1 METKDFMF
9 DIKSVEDNGIVEGY
23 AAVFG
28 NKDLGN
34 DIIDPGA
41 FKKTINE
48 RKNVPL
54 LWYHQPPEVLGLVFE
69 MEEDNK
75 GLKSRSQ
82 INLDTQL
89 GREKFSL
96 IRQGAIKGM
105 SIGFEAIKEAWDG
118 TVRRLKEIRLWEI
131 SLVTFPMNPLAQ
143 VTGIKAVVPY
153 QDLPLADKD
162 REWDAGEA
170 RKRLAGWAGDDID
183 KYRKGFLWYDEENA
197 DNLTAYKLPIADV
210 IDGRLYAVPRAII
223 AAAAAIQG
231 ARGGVDIPASDVPGV
246 KNHIEKYYKK
256 MDKTPP
262 WKSTLFVPNEPSL
275 DTREEKEPSF
285 AGLIDELRKLK
296 NSLEVE
302 RYGRN

>member
-105 SIGFEAIKEAWDG
+105 SIGFEAIKETWDG
-118 TVRRLKEIRLWEI
+118 TVRRIKEIKLWEI

-143 VTGIKAVVPY
+143 VTNIKAVVPY
-153 QDLPLADKD
+153 QDLPLADED
-162 REWDAGEA
+162 REWDASEA
-170 RKRLAGWAGDDID
+170 RKRLADWAEEDID

-262 WKSTLFVPNEPSL
+262 WKSTLFIPEPSL
-275 DTREEKEPSF
+275 DTQEKKEPSF
-285 AGLIDELRKLK
+285 AGLIDELRKFK

-302 RYGRN
+302 QHG

>member
-105 SIGFEAIKEAWDG
+105 SIGFETIKEAWDG

-170 RKRLAGWAGDDID
+170 RKRLADWAGDDMD

-256 MDKTPP
+256 MDMTPP
-262 WKSTLFVPNEPSL
+262 WKSTLFIPEPSL
-275 DTREEKEPSF
+275 DTQEKKEPSF
-285 AGLIDELRKLK
+285 AGLIDELRKFK
-296 NSLEVE
+296 KSLEVE

>member
-105 SIGFEAIKEAWDG
+105 SIGFEAIKETWDG

-143 VTGIKAVVPY
+143 VTGIKAVVPF

-170 RKRLAGWAGDDID
+170 RKRLADWAGDDKD

-256 MDKTPP
+256 MDMTPP
-262 WKSTLFVPNEPSL
+262 WKSTLFIPEPSL
-275 DTREEKEPSF
+275 DTQEKKEPSF
-285 AGLIDELRKLK
+285 AGLIDELRKFK
-296 NSLEVE
+296 KSLEVE

>member
-105 SIGFEAIKEAWDG
+105 SIGFEAIKETWDG

-170 RKRLAGWAGDDID
+170 RKRLADWAGDDMD
-183 KYRKGFLWYDEENA
+183 EYRKGFLWYDEENA

-256 MDKTPP
+256 MDMTPP
-262 WKSTLFVPNEPSL
+262 WKSTLFIPEPSL
-275 DTREEKEPSF
+275 DTQEKKEPSF
-285 AGLIDELRKLK
+285 AGLIDELRKFK
-296 NSLEVE
+296 KSLEVE

>member
-105 SIGFEAIKEAWDG
+105 SIGFETIKEAWEKDI
-118 TVRRLKEIRLWEI
+118 RRLKEIRLWEI

-143 VTGIKAVVPY
+143 VTNIKAVVPF

-170 RKRLAGWAGDDID
+170 RKRLADWAGDDMD

-256 MDKTPP
+256 MDMTPP
-262 WKSTLFVPNEPSL
+262 WKSTLFIPEPSL
-275 DTREEKEPSF
+275 DTQEKKEPSF
-285 AGLIDELRKLK
+285 AGLIDELRKFK
-296 NSLEVE
+296 KSLEVE

>member
-28 NKDLGN
+28 NKDLGD

-105 SIGFEAIKEAWDG
+105 SIGFETIKETWDG
-118 TVRRLKEIRLWEI
+118 TVRRIKEIKLWEI

-143 VTGIKAVVPY
+143 VTNIKAVVPF

-162 REWDAGEA
+162 REWGASEA
-170 RKRLAGWAGDDID
+170 RKRLADWAGDDMD

-256 MDKTPP
+256 MDMTPP
-262 WKSTLFVPNEPSL
+262 WKSTLFIPEPSL
-275 DTREEKEPSF
+275 DTQEKKEPSF
-285 AGLIDELRKLK
+285 AGLIDELRKFK
-296 NSLEVE
+296 KSLEVE

>member
-143 VTGIKAVVPY
+143 VTNIKAVVPF

-170 RKRLAGWAGDDID
+170 RKRLADWAGDDMD

-246 KNHIEKYYKK
+246 KNHVEKYYKK
-256 MDKTPP
+256 MDMTPP
-262 WKSTLFVPNEPSL
+262 WKSTLFIPEPSL
-275 DTREEKEPSF
+275 DTQEKKEPSF
-285 AGLIDELRKLK
+285 AGLIDELRKFK

-302 RYGRN
+302 QHGRN

>member
-105 SIGFEAIKEAWDG
+105 SIGFETIKEAWDG

-143 VTGIKAVVPY
+143 VTNIKAVVPF

-170 RKRLAGWAGDDID
+170 RKRLADWAGDDMD

-262 WKSTLFVPNEPSL
+262 WKSTLFIPEPSL
-275 DTREEKEPSF
+275 DTQEKKEPSF
-285 AGLIDELRKLK
+285 AGLIDELRKFK
-296 NSLEVE
+296 KSLEVE

>member
-105 SIGFEAIKEAWDG
+105 SIGFEAIKEVWEKDI
-118 TVRRLKEIRLWEI
+118 RRLKEIRLWEI

-143 VTGIKAVVPY
+143 VTNIKAVVPY

-162 REWDAGEA
+162 RGWDAGEA
-170 RKRLAGWAGDDID
+170 RKRLADWAGDDMD

-256 MDKTPP
+256 MDMTPP
-262 WKSTLFVPNEPSL
+262 WKSTLFIPEPSL
-275 DTREEKEPSF
+275 DTQEKKEPSF
-285 AGLIDELRKLK
+285 AGLIDELRKFK
-296 NSLEVE
+296 KSLEVE

>member
-105 SIGFEAIKEAWDG
+105 SIGFEAIKETWDG

-143 VTGIKAVVPY
+143 VTNIKAVVPF

-170 RKRLAGWAGDDID
+170 RKRLADWAGDDMD
-183 KYRKGFLWYDEENA
+183 EYRKGFLWYDEENA

-256 MDKTPP
+256 MDMTPP
-262 WKSTLFVPNEPSL
+262 WKSTLFIPEPSL
-275 DTREEKEPSF
+275 DTQEKKEPSF
-285 AGLIDELRKLK
+285 AGLIDELRKFK

>member
-170 RKRLAGWAGDDID
+170 RKRLADWAGDDMD

-256 MDKTPP
+256 MDMTPP
-262 WKSTLFVPNEPSL
+262 WKSTLFIPEPSL
-275 DTREEKEPSF
+275 DTQEKKEPSF
-285 AGLIDELRKLK
+285 AGLIDELRKFK
-296 NSLEVE
+296 KSLEVE

>member
-28 NKDLGN
+28 NKDLGD

-105 SIGFEAIKEAWDG
+105 SIGFEAIKETWDG
-118 TVRRLKEIRLWEI
+118 TVRRLKEIKLWEI

-170 RKRLAGWAGDDID
+170 RKRLADWAGDDMD

-210 IDGRLYAVPRAII
+210 IDGKLYAVPRAII

-231 ARGGVDIPASDVPGV
+231 ARGGVDIPVSDVPGV

-262 WKSTLFVPNEPSL
+262 WKSTLFIPEPSL
-275 DTREEKEPSF
+275 DTQEKKEPSF
-285 AGLIDELRKLK
+285 AGLIDELRKFK
-296 NSLEVE
+296 KSLEVE

>member
-105 SIGFEAIKEAWDG
+105 SIGFEAIKETWDG

-143 VTGIKAVVPY
+143 VTGIKAVVPF

-162 REWDAGEA
+162 REWDASEA
-170 RKRLAGWAGDDID
+170 RKRLADWAGDDMD
-183 KYRKGFLWYDEENA
+183 EYRKGFLWYDEENA

-256 MDKTPP
+256 MDMTPP
-262 WKSTLFVPNEPSL
+262 WKSTLFIPEPSL
-275 DTREEKEPSF
+275 DTQEKKEPSF
-285 AGLIDELRKLK
+285 AGLIDELRKFK
-296 NSLEVE
+296 KSLEVE

>member
-105 SIGFEAIKEAWDG
+105 SIGFETIKEAWEKDI
-118 TVRRLKEIRLWEI
+118 RRLKEIRLWEI

-143 VTGIKAVVPY
+143 VTNIKAVVPY

-170 RKRLAGWAGDDID
+170 RKRLADWAGDDMD

-256 MDKTPP
+256 MDMTPP
-262 WKSTLFVPNEPSL
+262 WKSTLFIPEPSL
-275 DTREEKEPSF
+275 DTQEKKEPSF
-285 AGLIDELRKLK
+285 AGLIDELRKFK
-296 NSLEVE
+296 KSLEVE

>member
-105 SIGFEAIKEAWDG
+105 SIGFEAIKEVWEKDI
-118 TVRRLKEIRLWEI
+118 RRLKEIRLWEI

-143 VTGIKAVVPY
+143 VTNIKAVVPY
-153 QDLPLADKD
+153 QDLPLADED
-162 REWDAGEA
+162 REWDASEA
-170 RKRLAGWAGDDID
+170 RKRLADWAEEDID

-262 WKSTLFVPNEPSL
+262 WKSTLFIPEPSL
-275 DTREEKEPSF
+275 DTQEKKEPSF
-285 AGLIDELRKLK
+285 AGLIDELRKFK
-296 NSLEVE
+296 KSLEVE

>member
-105 SIGFEAIKEAWDG
+105 SIGFEAIKETWDG

-170 RKRLAGWAGDDID
+170 RKRLADWAGDDMD
-183 KYRKGFLWYDEENA
+183 EYRKGFLWYDEENA

-262 WKSTLFVPNEPSL
+262 WKSTLFIPEPSL
-275 DTREEKEPSF
+275 DTQEKKEPSF
-285 AGLIDELRKLK
+285 AGLIDELRKFK
-296 NSLEVE
+296 KSLEVE

>member
-96 IRQGAIKGM
+96 IKQGAIKGM
-105 SIGFEAIKEAWDG
+105 SIGFEAIKETWDG

-143 VTGIKAVVPY
+143 VTNIKAVVPY
-153 QDLPLADKD
+153 QDLPLADED
-162 REWDAGEA
+162 REWDASEA
-170 RKRLAGWAGDDID
+170 RKRLADWAEEDID

-256 MDKTPP
+256 MDMTPP
-262 WKSTLFVPNEPSL
+262 WKSTLFIPEPSL
-275 DTREEKEPSF
+275 DTQEKKEPSF
-285 AGLIDELRKLK
+285 AGLIDELRKFK
-296 NSLEVE
+296 KSLEVE

>member
-105 SIGFEAIKEAWDG
+105 SIGFETIKEVWEKDI
-118 TVRRLKEIRLWEI
+118 RRLKEIRLWEI

-143 VTGIKAVVPY
+143 VTNIKAVVPY
-153 QDLPLADKD
+153 QDLPLADED

-170 RKRLAGWAGDDID
+170 RKRLADWAGDDMD

-256 MDKTPP
+256 MDMTPP
-262 WKSTLFVPNEPSL
+262 WKSTLFIPEPSL
-275 DTREEKEPSF
+275 DTQEKKEPSF
-285 AGLIDELRKLK
+285 AGLIDELRKFK

>member
-105 SIGFEAIKEAWDG
+105 SIGFETIKEAWEKDI
-118 TVRRLKEIRLWEI
+118 RRLKEIRLWEI

-143 VTGIKAVVPY
+143 VTNIKAVVPY
-153 QDLPLADKD
+153 QDLPLADED
-162 REWDAGEA
+162 REWDASEA
-170 RKRLAGWAGDDID
+170 RKRLADWAEEDID
-183 KYRKGFLWYDEENA
+183 KYRKGFLWHDEENA

-256 MDKTPP
+256 MDMTPP
-262 WKSTLFVPNEPSL
+262 WKSTLFIPEPSL
-275 DTREEKEPSF
+275 DTQEKKEPSF
-285 AGLIDELRKLK
+285 AGLIDELRKFK

>member
-105 SIGFEAIKEAWDG
+105 SIGFETIKEVWEKDI
-118 TVRRLKEIRLWEI
+118 RRLKEIRLWEI

-143 VTGIKAVVPY
+143 VTNIKAVVPY
-153 QDLPLADKD
+153 QDLPLADED

-170 RKRLAGWAGDDID
+170 RKRLADWAEEDID

-262 WKSTLFVPNEPSL
+262 WKSTLFIPEPSL
-275 DTREEKEPSF
+275 DTQEKKEPSF
-285 AGLIDELRKLK
+285 AGLIDELRKFK

>member
-96 IRQGAIKGM
+96 IKQGAIKGM
-105 SIGFEAIKEAWDG
+105 SIGFEAIKEVWEKDI
-118 TVRRLKEIRLWEI
+118 RRLKEIRLWEI

-143 VTGIKAVVPY
+143 VTNIKAVVPY
-153 QDLPLADKD
+153 QDLPLADED
-162 REWDAGEA
+162 REWDASEA
-170 RKRLAGWAGDDID
+170 RKRLADWAEEDID

-256 MDKTPP
+256 MDMTPP
-262 WKSTLFVPNEPSL
+262 WKSTLFIPEPSL
-275 DTREEKEPSF
+275 DTQEKKEPSF
-285 AGLIDELRKLK
+285 AGLIDELRKFK
-296 NSLEVE
+296 KSLEVE

>member
-105 SIGFEAIKEAWDG
+105 SIGFEAIKETWDG

-143 VTGIKAVVPY
+143 VTNIKAVVPY
-153 QDLPLADKD
+153 QDLPLADED
-162 REWDAGEA
+162 REWDASEA
-170 RKRLAGWAGDDID
+170 RKRLADWAEEDID

-256 MDKTPP
+256 MDMTPP
-262 WKSTLFVPNEPSL
+262 WKSTLFIPEPSL
-275 DTREEKEPSF
+275 DTQEKKEPSF
-285 AGLIDELRKLK
+285 AGLIDELRKFK
-296 NSLEVE
+296 KSLEVE